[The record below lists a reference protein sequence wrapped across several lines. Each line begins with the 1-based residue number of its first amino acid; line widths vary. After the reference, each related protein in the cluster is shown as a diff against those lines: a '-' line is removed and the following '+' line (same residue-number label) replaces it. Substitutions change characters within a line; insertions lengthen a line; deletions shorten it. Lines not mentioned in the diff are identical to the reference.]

1 MLVRLIFKKKI
12 ERILRQIRQK
22 TAKTTRKQ
30 PKMNK
35 TSLFLRLGGLLALG
49 AVLLG
54 AFGAHAL
61 KDLLSKHGTTATW
74 ETAVRYQMWHALAL
88 LLVALLRETRSIS
101 DSSGYCFAAGAL
113 LFSGSLYGLALGG
126 PSWLG
131 PITPLGGLCFMAGW
145 VLLVVSAKPKA
156 G

>member
-1 MLVRLIFKKKI
+1 
-12 ERILRQIRQK
+12 
-22 TAKTTRKQ
+22 
-30 PKMNK
+30 MNK
-35 TSLFLRLGGLLALG
+35 TSLFLQLGGLLALTS
-49 AVLLG
+49 VLLG

-61 KDLLSKHGTTATW
+61 KEMLAERGTAATW

-88 LLVALLRETRSIS
+88 ILIALLRETRSIS
-101 DSSGYCFAAGAL
+101 DASGYCFAIGAL

-145 VLLVVSAKPKA
+145 AVLMFSAKPRVK
-156 G
+156 